1 MAGLLSLVRGAAGV
15 CDSSSDGL
23 AALLSSRVSRPGL
36 NSLAVPLAPGRVV
49 SSGETATEEELA
61 SLSASQEVVHLGTAE
76 AAEASSVEF
85 EASLLEPP
93 RTGSSLKMLPVMG
106 LASASVAPLDKAH
119 GAGLERLL
127 TSVQEVSRDNTF
139 PPKPPATRPWSQVL
153 LQRSRLGSGKEP
165 ATSYLQH
172 ANEAS
177 VSSKRA
183 PKRRLSPLSPSEEAE
198 AVKELKTDYF
208 AVTTSKPKSSRR
220 KTVLKLASKVKK
232 NGPVFPLR
240 PRTLEVVAAIFKK
253 AKYRSGPAY
262 LLELKLVHIEQ
273 GHAWTHQLDRVMQ
286 LCKKSLSRR
295 LGPRK
300 KAKEVLLQD
309 ACAAGKP
316 RTKRGRTACNS
327 VPFAKEAFLFAAI
340 WILREIELNALDCD
354 DVSFPGGGLV
364 QLWLAESKTDPEAEG
379 TLRTLQCVCEG
390 ACSQHCPL
398 KVSADL
404 VERAKAFHLAK
415 GTKGPGSLC
424 PTSGGGKASKEAT
437 VKAWQALFGKETT
450 GHSPRRSGALH
461 YIRQGHALQQ
471 VKHLG
476 RWKSDVV
483 FEYAKEAMA
492 CMPSFGRGE
501 AKPQVEACGTVDS

>member
-1 MAGLLSLVRGAAGV
+1 MRPRPVGSMAGLFSLVRGAAGV

-85 EASLLEPP
+85 EASLLEPL
-93 RTGSSLKMLPVMG
+93 GSSLKMLPVMG

-127 TSVQEVSRDNTF
+127 TSVQEVSRDSTF

-165 ATSYLQH
+165 ATSDLQH

-232 NGPVFPLR
+232 MVLCSPCD
-240 PRTLEVVAAIFKK
+240 
-253 AKYRSGPAY
+253 PA
-262 LLELKLVHIEQ
+262 
-273 GHAWTHQLDRVMQ
+273 R
-286 LCKKSLSRR
+286 
-295 LGPRK
+295 
-300 KAKEVLLQD
+300 
-309 ACAAGKP
+309 
-316 RTKRGRTACNS
+316 
-327 VPFAKEAFLFAAI
+327 
-340 WILREIELNALDCD
+340 
-354 DVSFPGGGLV
+354 
-364 QLWLAESKTDPEAEG
+364 
-379 TLRTLQCVCEG
+379 
-390 ACSQHCPL
+390 
-398 KVSADL
+398 
-404 VERAKAFHLAK
+404 
-415 GTKGPGSLC
+415 
-424 PTSGGGKASKEAT
+424 
-437 VKAWQALFGKETT
+437 
-450 GHSPRRSGALH
+450 
-461 YIRQGHALQQ
+461 
-471 VKHLG
+471 
-476 RWKSDVV
+476 
-483 FEYAKEAMA
+483 
-492 CMPSFGRGE
+492 
-501 AKPQVEACGTVDS
+501 